1 MGPNGIAILAGGA
14 VAAYL
19 LGAVP
24 FALILGKAV
33 SKTDVRTVGSGSVG
47 ATNLVR
53 VAGWRWGGICLA
65 LDFLKGFLPAL
76 VGRLCFQ
83 ADLLLLHS
91 IVWGLA
97 AIVGHIFPVYLR
109 FKGGKGVATSF
120 GVVAAISPIA
130 TGAGLVVWIITVA
143 ISRYVSLGSILGAS
157 AYAIAA
163 VVLNGDRLGA
173 GLLVTCFAI
182 LIPLVII
189 PTHRANIRRLLA
201 GKENKIG
208 RRHEG

>member
-24 FALILGKAV
+24 FALILGKAAG
-33 SKTDVRTVGSGSVG
+33 KTDVRTVGSGNVG
-47 ATNLVR
+47 ATNLAR
-53 VAGWRWGGICLA
+53 VAGWRWGGVCLA

-76 VGRLCFQ
+76 AGRLWFQ
-83 ADLLLLHS
+83 ADFHLLHS

-97 AIVGHIFPVYLR
+97 AILGHVFPVYLR

-120 GVVAAISPIA
+120 GVVAAVSPIA
-130 TGAGLVVWIITVA
+130 TAAGLAVWIITVA

-157 AYAIAA
+157 AYGIAA
-163 VVLNGDRLGA
+163 VALNGDRLGA

-208 RRHEG
+208 RRHKG

>member
-33 SKTDVRTVGSGSVG
+33 SKTDVRSVGSGNVG
-47 ATNLVR
+47 ATNLAR

-76 VGRLCFQ
+76 VGRLWFQ
-83 ADLLLLHS
+83 ADLALLHS

-97 AIVGHIFPVYLR
+97 AILGHIFPIYLR

-120 GVVAAISPIA
+120 GVVAAVSPIA
-130 TGAGLVVWIITVA
+130 TGAGLAVWIVTVA
-143 ISRYVSLGSILGAS
+143 ISRFISLGSILGAS

-163 VVLNGDRLGA
+163 VVLNSDRLGA

-189 PTHRANIRRLLA
+189 PTHRANVRRLLVRQ
-201 GKENKIG
+201 ESKIG
-208 RRHEG
+208 RRHKG